1 MGNKNSMGCYVSK
14 TAKVREN
21 GAVHQTQNGFT
32 DNQIDTI
39 RSTWPLLARDT
50 KSHGIRLFLLI
61 FMTEPNIKMIFKDL
75 R

>member
-1 MGNKNSMGCYVSK
+1 MGCYVSK
-14 TAKVREN
+14 TAKVREH
-21 GAVHQTQNGFT
+21 GPMKQPQNGFT

-50 KSHGIRLFLLI
+50 KTHGVRLFLLI